1 MALIQVAVDTG
12 PSPEQLVVIMLGA
25 ITILGIMALAAVK
38 IFGPIAQAYARRM
51 GGGHRDQDLLAERID
66 TLSQELEQVR
76 GQLSETQERL
86 DFAERLLSQGRPAG
100 PLPRG

>member
-12 PSPEQLVVIMLGA
+12 PSPEQLVVIMLGS

-51 GGGHRDQDLLAERID
+51 GGGSRDQDLAERID
-66 TLSQELEQVR
+66 TMAQELEQVR

-86 DFAERLLSQGRPAG
+86 DFAERLLSQGRPASQ
-100 PLPRG
+100 LPRG

>member
-1 MALIQVAVDTG
+1 
-12 PSPEQLVVIMLGA
+12 
-25 ITILGIMALAAVK
+25 
-38 IFGPIAQAYARRM
+38 M

>member
-1 MALIQVAVDTG
+1 MIQVAVDTG

-51 GGGHRDQDLLAERID
+51 GGGGRDQDLLVERID
-66 TLSQELEQVR
+66 TLAQELEQVR
-76 GQLSETQERL
+76 GQLSEAQERL
-86 DFAERLLSQGRPAG
+86 DFAERLLSQGRPASQ
-100 PLPRG
+100 LPRG

>member
-12 PSPEQLVVIMLGA
+12 PSPEQLVVIMLGS

-51 GGGHRDQDLLAERID
+51 GGGGRDQDLLVERID
-66 TLSQELEQVR
+66 TLAQELEQVR
-76 GQLSETQERL
+76 GQLSEAQERL
-86 DFAERLLSQGRPAG
+86 DFAERLLSQGRPASQ
-100 PLPRG
+100 LPRG

>member
-25 ITILGIMALAAVK
+25 ITILGIIAVAAVK
-38 IFGPIAQAYARRM
+38 IFGPVAQAYARRM
-51 GGGHRDQDLLAERID
+51 SGGTRDQDLLAERID
-66 TLSQELEQVR
+66 ALSQELEQVR

-86 DFAERLLSQGRPAG
+86 DFAERLLSQGRASN